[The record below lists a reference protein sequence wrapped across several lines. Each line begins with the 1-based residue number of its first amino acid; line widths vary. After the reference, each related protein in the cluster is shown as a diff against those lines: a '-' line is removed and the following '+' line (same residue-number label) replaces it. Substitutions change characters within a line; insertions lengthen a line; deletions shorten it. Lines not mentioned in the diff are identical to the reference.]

1 MIRHVEMEQVL
12 TPESYARYRL
22 DYFRL
27 HYQPVMAS
35 EKRAPYDYFMMICG
49 PALFRSWTVSP
60 RGLLDFFGTD
70 SSPAGTYTP

>member
-1 MIRHVEMEQVL
+1 ML

-22 DYFRL
+22 DYMRL

-49 PALFRSWTVSP
+49 PAFFRSWTVSP
-60 RGLLDFFGTD
+60 GGLLDFLGTE